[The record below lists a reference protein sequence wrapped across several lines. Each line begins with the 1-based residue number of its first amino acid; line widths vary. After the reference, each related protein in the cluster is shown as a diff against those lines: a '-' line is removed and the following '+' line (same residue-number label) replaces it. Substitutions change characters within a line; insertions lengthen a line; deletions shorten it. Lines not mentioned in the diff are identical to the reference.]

1 MTWFLATLAHLI
13 HLATPLLQTYGLW
26 GLVGILFAE
35 NLGVVFAPGESV
47 VVTAGFLAAKGV
59 FSIAIVLPLAML
71 AAILGG
77 YLAYGLGV
85 RYGHAGLIRFGKYVW
100 ITPEKISR
108 VHNFFQRFGAP
119 VVAIGRFI
127 VPLRQLQGY
136 IAGSAEMGFR
146 AYAIWSAVGAV
157 LWVTTWGGGA
167 WWLAESIPG

>member
-13 HLATPLLQTYGLW
+13 HLATPLLRTYGLW

-59 FSIAIVLPLAML
+59 FSIAFVLPLAIL
-71 AAILGG
+71 ATILGG
-77 YLAYGLGV
+77 YLAYGIGAE
-85 RYGHAGLIRFGKYVW
+85 YGHTGLTRYGKYVW
-100 ITPEKISR
+100 ITPEKIHR
-108 VHNFFQRFGAP
+108 VHSFFQRFGAQ

-146 AYAIWSAVGAV
+146 TYAIWSAVGAV
-157 LWVTTWGGGA
+157 LWVFAWGGGA
-167 WWLAESIPG
+167 WWLARSIPS